1 MSRRPHLVTIL
12 ACGIACAALA
22 APAAAQTKVGT
33 TLGQF
38 LLIEPSARIA
48 GMGNAGATLL
58 AGLEGAYYNPA
69 SAAGAEGYELVFAH
83 AEWFADIRYD
93 FAAFAMP
100 VGAYGRAYL
109 SVTSLGSGDIEVRT
123 VTQPLGTGLL
133 YSVNDIAIGLG
144 YAQHVTDRFSVGGQ
158 LTWMQETIW
167 NSSVNAVT
175 GGIGTLFRIADNG
188 LHIGSSLSH
197 FGAQSSYDGR
207 DLRILYDND
216 PDRFGDNSALPGTR
230 FTDPFGMP
238 VLFRVGL
245 GLPLR
250 INPAQTLHLAADAF
264 HPSDN
269 TESVSLGGEWAYRD
283 LVALRAGYQH
293 LFLEESE
300 VGLTLGA
307 GVGGRLEDYR
317 YRLNYAWADQG
328 RLGSTQRFSL
338 NVGF

>member
-1 MSRRPHLVTIL
+1 LL
-12 ACGIACAALA
+12 ALAAAFAALA
-22 APAAAQTKVGT
+22 AAAPAAGQSKVGT

-38 LLIEPSARIA
+38 LLIEPSARVA
-48 GMGNAGATLL
+48 GMGNAGVTLL
-58 AGLEGAYYNPA
+58 SGLDGAYYNPA
-69 SAAGAEGYELVFAH
+69 SAARIEGYELVFSH

-93 FAAFAMP
+93 YAAIAMP
-100 VGAYGRAYL
+100 VGRWGSGYL
-109 SVTSLGSGDIEVRT
+109 SLTSLSSGDIEVRT

-144 YAQHVTDRFSVGGQ
+144 FARDITDRFSVGTQ
-158 LTWMQETIW
+158 ITWMQESIW
-167 NSSVNAVT
+167 NSSASSVT
-175 GGIGTLFRIADNG
+175 GGIGTIFRISDNG

-197 FGAQSSYDGR
+197 FGTQAAYDGR

-216 PDRFGDNSALPGTR
+216 PARYGDNSALPGLR
-230 FTDPFGMP
+230 FTDAFGLP

-245 GLPLR
+245 GFPIR
-250 INPAQTLHLAADAF
+250 INPAQQLSLAVDAF

-269 TESVSLGGEWAYRD
+269 EESVSVGGEWAYRE
-283 LVALRAGYQH
+283 LVALRAGYQN
-293 LFLEESE
+293 LFLVDSE

-307 GVGGRLEDYR
+307 GVGGRLDEYR

-338 NVGF
+338 RIGF

>member
-1 MSRRPHLVTIL
+1 MSRCARRLL
-12 ACGIACAALA
+12 ALAAVFAALA
-22 APAAAQTKVGT
+22 AATPVHAQSKAGT

-48 GMGNAGATLL
+48 GMGNAGVTLL
-58 AGLEGAYYNPA
+58 AGLDGAYYNPA
-69 SAAGAEGYELVFAH
+69 SAARVEGYELVFSH
-83 AEWFADIRYD
+83 AQWFADIRYD

-100 VGAYGRAYL
+100 VGSYGNAYL

-144 YAQHVTDRFSVGGQ
+144 YARDITDRFSVGGQ
-158 LTWMQETIW
+158 VTWMQETIW
-167 NSSVNAVT
+167 NSSVSAVT

-197 FGAQSSYDGR
+197 FGTQSSYDGR

-230 FTDPFGMP
+230 FTDAFGMP

-245 GLPLR
+245 GLPVR
-250 INPAQTLHLAADAF
+250 INPAQRLSLAVDAF

-269 TESVSLGGEWAYRD
+269 SESVSMGGEWAYRD
-283 LVALRAGYQH
+283 LVALRAGYQN
-293 LFLEESE
+293 LFLEDSE

-317 YRLNYAWADQG
+317 YRLNYAWAEQG

-338 NVGF
+338 NIGF